1 MLIPR
6 WVGMPPAT
14 YAPGWGDGTS
24 GQYCVRVMLK
34 GVILRSPST
43 AVRINSTT
51 KKLTL
56 SLALHEILHLRPALA
71 QNDNPP
77 QIHLGGW
84 HMTCSSESEPPVGRK
99 E

>member
-1 MLIPR
+1 M
-6 WVGMPPAT
+6 
-14 YAPGWGDGTS
+14 S
-24 GQYCVRVMLK
+24 GQTC
-34 GVILRSPST
+34 GEILRRCAPQNDTPQDHSD
-43 AVRINSTT
+43 AV
-51 KKLTL
+51 
-56 SLALHEILHLRPALA
+56 LALHEILHLRPALA